1 MNKTQE
7 EKKLE
12 RLQDLVTSL
21 ENLGYYEEAEEL
33 QDYLLN
39 PRATAGYIVDKFK
52 DLFESITQDLDT
64 DGLDCRRDEEGNQYE
79 WDLKWIEKIMDV
91 EIDYNWYKDVVKY
104 DRCYLFFDNVLDRWM
119 VRGEQRI
126 WLSNIERDRW
136 YNWVRPQE
144 YIERWTWVKEKLTR
158 MPRVQEFTLKE
169 YNNMLNKW
177 WIDIDRDEVIDTTNT
192 RVVTRNGKIIATKM
206 NVCPDINMI
215 MEMIGEE
222 THYWEMKWMN
232 DKYPDTHLWNRW
244 SQKVKSEEEK
254 KLDEHNNELRELL
267 MKQMKQE
274 RELKKLRVSN

>member
-1 MNKTQE
+1 MLN

-33 QDYLLN
+33 QEYLLN

-177 WIDIDRDEVIDTTNT
+177 WIDIDWNEVIDTTNT
-192 RVVTRNGKIIATKM
+192 KVVTRNGKIIATKM

-222 THYWEMKWMN
+222 SHYGEMKWMN
-232 DKYPDTHLWNRW
+232 DKYPDEP
-244 SQKVKSEEEK
+244 KVKSEEEK
-254 KLDEHNNELRELL
+254 KLDEHENELRELL

-274 RELKKLRVSN
+274 RELKKLRVSC

>member
-1 MNKTQE
+1 MNKTE
-7 EKKLE
+7 MLNEKKLE

-33 QDYLLN
+33 QEYLLN
-39 PRATAGYIVDKFK
+39 PRATAGYIVEKFK
-52 DLFESITQDLDT
+52 GLFESITQDLDT

-169 YNNMLNKW
+169 YQKLLEKW
-177 WIDIDRDEVIDTTNT
+177 WIDIDWNEVINTTNT
-192 RVVTRNGKIIATKM
+192 KVVTRNGKIVATKM

-222 THYWEMKWMN
+222 SHYGEMKWLN
-232 DKYPDTHLWNRW
+232 DKYPEE
-244 SQKVKSEEEK
+244 QKVKSEEEK
-254 KLDEHNNELRELL
+254 KLDEHNNELKELL
-267 MKQMKQE
+267 MRQMKQE
-274 RELKKLRVSN
+274 RELKIISRQSC

>member
-33 QDYLLN
+33 QEYLLN
-39 PRATAGYIVDKFK
+39 PRASAGYIVEKFK
-52 DLFESITQDLDT
+52 GLFESITQDLDT

-79 WDLKWIEKIMDV
+79 WDLKWIERILDV
-91 EIDYNWYKDVVKY
+91 EVDMNGYKDVVKY

-158 MPRVQEFTLKE
+158 MPRVQDFTLKE

-177 WIDIDRDEVIDTTNT
+177 RIDIDREEVIDTTNT
-192 RVVTRNGKIIATKM
+192 RVVTRNGKIIATRM
-206 NVCPDINMI
+206 NVCPDINTI

-232 DKYPDTHLWNRW
+232 DKYPEE
-244 SQKVKSEEEK
+244 QKVKSEEEK
-254 KLDEHNNELRELL
+254 NLDEHENELKMLL
-267 MKQMKQE
+267 MKQKKE
-274 RELKKLRVSN
+274 SEELKRIYAIA

>member
-1 MNKTQE
+1 MNKTE
-7 EKKLE
+7 MLNEKKLE

-39 PRATAGYIVDKFK
+39 PRASAGYIVEKFK
-52 DLFESITQDLDT
+52 DLFESITQDLNT

-79 WDLKWIEKIMDV
+79 WDLKWIERILDV
-91 EIDYNWYKDVVKY
+91 EIDSNGYKDVVKY

-158 MPRVQEFTLKE
+158 MPRVQDFTLKE

-177 WIDIDRDEVIDTTNT
+177 RIDIDREEVIDATNT
-192 RVVTRNGKIIATKM
+192 KVVTRNGKIIATRI
-206 NVCPDINMI
+206 NVCPDINTI

-232 DKYPDTHLWNRW
+232 DKYPDE
-244 SQKVKSEEEK
+244 QKEKSEEEK
-254 KLDEHNNELRELL
+254 KLDEHENELKMLL
-267 MKQMKQE
+267 MKQKKE
-274 RELKKLRVSN
+274 SEELKRIYAIA

>member
-39 PRATAGYIVDKFK
+39 PRASAGYIVEKFK
-52 DLFESITQDLDT
+52 GLFESITQDLDT

-79 WDLKWIEKIMDV
+79 WDLKWIERILDV
-91 EIDYNWYKDVVKY
+91 EVDMNGYKDVVKY

-158 MPRVQEFTLKE
+158 MPRVQDFTLKE

-177 WIDIDRDEVIDTTNT
+177 RIDIDREEVIDTTNT
-192 RVVTRNGKIIATKM
+192 RVVTRNGKIIATRM
-206 NVCPDINMI
+206 NVCPDINTI

-232 DKYPDTHLWNRW
+232 DKYPEE
-244 SQKVKSEEEK
+244 QKVKSEEEK
-254 KLDEHNNELRELL
+254 KLDEHENELKMLL
-267 MKQMKQE
+267 MKQKKE
-274 RELKKLRVSN
+274 SEELKRIYAIA